1 LRLIVRPFI
10 VFLLTAS
17 LLDLS
22 VFGSVVSPL
31 GVVVTSEN
39 AHVDDANVATGTNV
53 FAGDYLQTDKGGT
66 LRLKIGSSQ
75 FYLSSASS
83 AILLQEQRTL
93 RMKLTQGK
101 IGFSSAV
108 AGDFE
113 IETPVAMVRAAKGKA
128 ALGEVTL
135 VGPHQIMVAAYRGS
149 LVIANAGVERTIVE
163 GTAYNVS
170 LAQGTGTANDD
181 SAGNGSGNGN
191 GNGNNQGGGYP
202 VHNYGPLIFTTVFA
216 GGLSGLG
223 YTIWHFATESNYVP
237 ASN

>member
-22 VFGSVVSPL
+22 VFASVVSPL

-39 AHVDDANVATGTNV
+39 AHVDDANVATGTNI

-66 LRLKIGSSQ
+66 LRLKVGSSQ

-83 AILLQEQRTL
+83 AILLQEQRAL

-101 IGFSSAV
+101 IGFSSPV

-113 IETPVAMVRAAKGKA
+113 IETPVAMVRAANRKA

-149 LVIANAGVERTIVE
+149 LVISNAGMERTIVE

-170 LAQGTGTANDD
+170 LAQGTEGTGAANDD
-181 SAGNGSGNGN
+181 SAGNGS

-202 VHNYGPLIFTTVFA
+202 VHNYGPLIFTAVFA

-237 ASN
+237 N